1 MQTNISALQNE
12 EILLCWYDK
21 IVKQV
26 SLKYA
31 QQIQNHCSEKSAL
44 RIPEE
49 NVPPHFLHQ
58 FHGRSQTKHS
68 IEASNIQSLCNDDY
82 WLSSDHIYLM
92 VTWNCCQK
100 IPQKILMSICF
111 SYKVINTVLKCDM
124 LELQSKSVNWFEK
137 SKIFIPI
144 NILDIHWILVSIDI
158 GNKTF
163 CYCDSRGNIE
173 QIILLLNIW
182 ISVIL
187 NISHWRYINFC
198 RSPGF
203 PQQQDGTSCGVYV
216 CQMAKAIL
224 SDKTIPNQ
232 TWECR

>member
-31 QQIQNHCSEKSAL
+31 QKIQNHCSEKSAL

-92 VTWNCCQK
+92 VTNGNCCQK

-173 QIILLLNIW
+173 QIILFQICRYLTFEYLLRYGE
-182 ISVIL
+182 IL
-187 NISHWRYINFC
+187 NISHWRNIIFC
-198 RSPGF
+198 H
-203 PQQQDGTSCGVYV
+203 
-216 CQMAKAIL
+216 KLI
-224 SDKTIPNQ
+224 
-232 TWECR
+232 

>member
-31 QQIQNHCSEKSAL
+31 HKLQNHCSEKSAL

-82 WLSSDHIYLM
+82 WLSSDDIYLM
-92 VTWNCCQK
+92 VTWNCCQQ
-100 IPQKILMSICF
+100 IPQKILMSIWF
-111 SYKVINTVLKCDM
+111 SHKVINIVQSTVLKCDM

-144 NILDIHWILVSIDI
+144 NIRDIHWILVSIDI

-163 CYCDSRGNIE
+163 CYCDSRGIIE
-173 QIILLLNIW
+173 QIILVQI
-182 ISVIL
+182 
-187 NISHWRYINFC
+187 C
-198 RSPGF
+198 
-203 PQQQDGTSCGVYV
+203 
-216 CQMAKAIL
+216 
-224 SDKTIPNQ
+224 
-232 TWECR
+232 